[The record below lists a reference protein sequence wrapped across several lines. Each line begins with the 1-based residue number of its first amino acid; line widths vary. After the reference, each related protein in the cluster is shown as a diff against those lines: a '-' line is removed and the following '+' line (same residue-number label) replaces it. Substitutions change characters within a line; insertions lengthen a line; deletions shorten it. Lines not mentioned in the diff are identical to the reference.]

1 MQPDRHALFRLLAVN
16 GLAGGLL
23 GIGFVI
29 GILVLDV
36 ARIGTMLATSGDWLV
51 PVSLL
56 AMGSIVTFASVA
68 MGGAIMLLPRE
79 NGDRP
84 GHPLQP
90 AQRSG
95 QLAPVPIRTR
105 PTR

>member
-36 ARIGTMLATSGDWLV
+36 ARIGTMLATSGFPFLEAVQSDW
-51 PVSLL
+51 
-56 AMGSIVTFASVA
+56 I
-68 MGGAIMLLPRE
+68 
-79 NGDRP
+79 
-84 GHPLQP
+84 
-90 AQRSG
+90 
-95 QLAPVPIRTR
+95 
-105 PTR
+105 

>member
-79 NGDRP
+79 ADPEGDAGPRP
-84 GHPLQP
+84 GLP
-90 AQRSG
+90 QRAV
-95 QLAPVPIRTR
+95 QLATIRR
-105 PTR
+105 RN